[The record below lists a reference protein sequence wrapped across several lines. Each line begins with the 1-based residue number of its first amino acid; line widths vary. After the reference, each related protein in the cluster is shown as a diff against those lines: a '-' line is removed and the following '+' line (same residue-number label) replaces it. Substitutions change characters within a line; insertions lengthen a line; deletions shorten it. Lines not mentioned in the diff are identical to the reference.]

1 MSEVLENPLILK
13 FCSKSLS
20 FLKVKQF
27 VNEMYDHEFTGKVKI
42 EDREDEEETL
52 AMVIE
57 DYDSVGEKNWRKS
70 GRYF

>member
-1 MSEVLENPLILK
+1 M
-13 FCSKSLS
+13 S

-52 AMVIE
+52 AMVIDE

>member
-52 AMVIE
+52 AMVIDE
-57 DYDSVGEKNWRKS
+57 DYDSVGEKN
-70 GRYF
+70 